1 MAGLVGMSKSG
12 EIVDNMQFCHTSE
25 NALFLQ
31 KARDLQQK
39 GHYQL
44 SHDAYFAGENS

>member
-12 EIVDNMQFCHTSE
+12 EMVDNMPFCHTSE

-31 KARDLQQK
+31 KARDLQRRVII
-39 GHYQL
+39 
-44 SHDAYFAGENS
+44 N